1 LPSCSADSYVADDLS
16 GEEAGRFRLFTLQ
29 AFLVV
34 FLRQFLPK
42 VLARTWPTQFPKEV
56 TERLCDAAMRTL
68 FRFSALLSL
77 VPPLLRVTRP
87 TQRPVELIRRL
98 GLVTLGA
105 IFDVKTFVAY
115 DVSVSVLTRACG
127 FRFMIAA
134 DGAG

>member
-1 LPSCSADSYVADDLS
+1 
-16 GEEAGRFRLFTLQ
+16 
-29 AFLVV
+29 
-34 FLRQFLPK
+34 
-42 VLARTWPTQFPKEV
+42 
-56 TERLCDAAMRTL
+56 M
-68 FRFSALLSL
+68 LSL

-105 IFDVKTFVAY
+105 ILDIKTLVAY

-127 FRFMIAA
+127 FRVMIAA